1 MTFISGLLSIA
12 AVALAAVVLLPA
24 GKAQAA
30 QSNVASIVVPSS
42 LSFESVQKKVQSSL
56 AEKNIQVFSL
66 IDHAANARQAGMD
79 MPPATVIIFGNP
91 AVGTKL
97 MLAFPAMA
105 LELPLKILVWQDA
118 QGKVWLSYPN
128 LKQIA
133 ASYGAAEHPV
143 IAGMSALLEDIAQK
157 STH

>member
-30 QSNVASIVVPSS
+30 QSNAASIVVPSS
-42 LSFESVQKKVQSSL
+42 LPFESVQKKVQSSL

-66 IDHAANARQAGMD
+66 IDHAANAAHAGMN
-79 MPPATVIIFGNP
+79 MPPATVIVFGNP

-105 LELPLKILVWQDA
+105 LELPLKILIWQDA

-143 IAGMSALLEDIAQK
+143 VAGMSALLEDIAQK